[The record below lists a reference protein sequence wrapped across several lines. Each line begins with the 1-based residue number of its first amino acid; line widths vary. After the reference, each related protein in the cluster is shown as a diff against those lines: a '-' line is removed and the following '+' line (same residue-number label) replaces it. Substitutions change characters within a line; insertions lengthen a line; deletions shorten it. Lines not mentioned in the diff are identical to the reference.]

1 MSGGFC
7 IREYDQ
13 VESLVFAHCLD
24 HGMAPLTELYQG
36 ELIPSRAFADG
47 GIHEAIMAYEDT
59 TFFEILAQELALRDM
74 DDPPITPEN
83 YDEVMARMETYLGQR
98 GRMHG
103 SSSYGGS
110 TMLRLKPISLRDA
123 NEYVRKYHR
132 HHKPV
137 AGHKFSIGC
146 EADGELVGVIIAGRP
161 VSRYLDDG
169 FTLEV
174 TRLCTNGEKNACSFL
189 YGAAARA
196 AAAMGYKRIITY
208 TLESEN
214 GASLRASGWIC
225 QGKAGGLRWT
235 GKRQPKEDQYPA
247 QMKLRYEKQL
257 RKEETVN
264 GICSGPEGS

>member
-1 MSGGFC
+1 
-7 IREYDQ
+7 
-13 VESLVFAHCLD
+13 
-24 HGMAPLTELYQG
+24 MAFVPVPKDLNRVKTKVMFNLTKRQ
-36 ELIPSRAFADG
+36 LIC
-47 GIHEAIMAYEDT
+47 
-59 TFFEILAQELALRDM
+59 
-74 DDPPITPEN
+74 
-83 YDEVMARMETYLGQR
+83 
-98 GRMHG
+98 
-103 SSSYGGS
+103 
-110 TMLRLKPISLRDA
+110 
-123 NEYVRKYHR
+123 
-132 HHKPV
+132 
-137 AGHKFSIGC
+137 FSI
-146 EADGELVGVIIAGRP
+146 AAAVGVPIFFLAKAHLDLSTAAMLMVVIICLLYTSGRP

-174 TRLCTNGEKNACSFL
+174 TRLCTNGAKNACSFL